1 MKRNRS
7 ILKRI
12 FVMMICVCF
21 IFSLCSCKTNG
32 RYKKRDLD
40 EKIIVHALGID
51 KTKNDEFEVTMQIL
65 AQQGSGSLTPID
77 PSQSNSAT
85 VSQIAKTIPSAIE
98 RCETDLGKK
107 AFLGHSE
114 LILLGSSVDDL
125 TPIMDFLVNTQGISL
140 GIIMAYTDV
149 TAKEILDIK
158 ITSGTYSA
166 EVLKEAFK
174 ESEENGT
181 STECELVKHIDS
193 IENTNGTTVLP
204 IVKKIQKNKK
214 GGESSEEKSSDS
226 SDQEKFVKNK
236 SEKDKT
242 KAGNEKLTDD
252 SGEDSK
258 SDSSSESDG
267 GEDSKSDEGSQS
279 EGGEGSQGGQDSQQ
293 GEVAAF
299 YIDGAVI
306 VKNNTPKAV
315 MTRDEVIGLCFLN
328 NGISEQVINSS
339 VDNISTAV
347 SAGSVKKDT
356 YINIQD
362 GEIAVNI
369 DLTVSFEFYKTYSY
383 EQKQSAA
390 KKAEEHIYSLCNKA
404 IDKALKKESA
414 DIFEIDSLLNHN
426 DYVLYK
432 EYKKNPDEI
441 LKRVDIKVNINPQ
454 I

>member
-1 MKRNRS
+1 MKIINSR
-7 ILKRI
+7 LKKYFI
-12 FVMMICVCF
+12 MVICAVF
-21 IFSLCSCKTNG
+21 IFTLCSCKANG

-51 KTKNDEFEVTMQIL
+51 KTKNGEFEVTMQIL

-85 VSQIAKTIPSAIE
+85 VSQVSETIPSAIE

-114 LILLGSSVDDL
+114 LVLLGSSVDDL
-125 TPIMDFLVNTQGISL
+125 TPIMDYLVNSQGISL
-140 GIIMAYTDV
+140 GVIMAYTNV

-166 EVLKEAFK
+166 EVLKEIFK

-181 STECELVKHIDS
+181 STECELIKQIDNL
-193 IENTNGTTVLP
+193 ENTNGTTVLP
-204 IVKKIQKNKK
+204 IVKKIQDNKK
-214 GGESSEEKSSDS
+214 EEESSEEKSDDS
-226 SDQEKFVKNK
+226 SGEDKFGDSKNEK
-236 SEKDKT
+236 EKT
-242 KAGNEKLTDD
+242 KAGNEKLTGD
-252 SGEDSK
+252 SRDESK
-258 SDSSSESDG
+258 SDSSSESG
-267 GEDSKSDEGSQS
+267 GEKESKSDESSQS
-279 EGGEGSQGGQDSQQ
+279 QGGEGSQGGQDSQQ
-293 GEVAAF
+293 GEVTAF

-306 VKNNTPKAV
+306 VKNNKPKSV

-347 SAGSVKKDT
+347 NAGSIKKDT
-356 YINIQD
+356 DIGIQD
-362 GEIAVNI
+362 GKINVNLN
-369 DLTVSFEFYKTYSY
+369 LTVSLEFYKTYSD
-383 EQKQSAA
+383 KQ
-390 KKAEEHIYSLCNKA
+390 KKAASKKAIEHIYSLCNKA
-404 IDKALKKESA
+404 IDKALKKEEA
-414 DIFEIDSLLNHN
+414 DIFQIHSLLNHN

-432 EYKKNPDEI
+432 EYKKNPEEI
-441 LKRVDIKVNINPQ
+441 LKNVDIKVNINPQ